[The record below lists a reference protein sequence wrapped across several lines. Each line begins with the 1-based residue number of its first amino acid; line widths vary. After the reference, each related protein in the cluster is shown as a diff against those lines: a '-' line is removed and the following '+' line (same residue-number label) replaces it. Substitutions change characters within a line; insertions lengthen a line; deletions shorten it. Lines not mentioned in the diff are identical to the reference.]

1 MSFLPE
7 APSNSDR
14 DYRPT
19 RRSSL
24 GRRIRGRKR
33 RNQDATRRPAP
44 TKNPVMIKYQSME
57 GQVQRSP
64 CRHDC
69 QENHEAPSTATPER
83 SRTTMP
89 TLAFRATCDPRAISR
104 VPGPMGVGTL
114 GFEPRSAGFHQA
126 GSDPARFSEFGS
138 SLQSV
143 ITESANP
150 LSVKPVTG
158 ARQSTRLAYVPL
170 PTAENAGS
178 YVVFLP
184 RSVRTS
190 PRRARPRGLR
200 PAAGPWSCRIGS
212 RVSSGTVYP
221 AGPRGPSP
229 PPRSPSSRGGRRGRP
244 SRVP

>member
-1 MSFLPE
+1 MRRRARRRPRGQGPRCQPSPS
-7 APSNSDR
+7 APLATLVRSPAFPARWEWGRWDLNPGQRVS
-14 DYRPT
+14 T
-19 RRSSL
+19 RR
-24 GRRIRGRKR
+24 G
-33 RNQDATRRPAP
+33 
-44 TKNPVMIKYQSME
+44 
-57 GQVQRSP
+57 
-64 CRHDC
+64 
-69 QENHEAPSTATPER
+69 ATPPV
-83 SRTTMP
+83 SRN
-89 TLAFRATCDPRAISR
+89 L
-104 VPGPMGVGTL
+104 
-114 GFEPRSAGFHQA
+114 
-126 GSDPARFSEFGS
+126 GS

>member
-126 GSDPARFSEFGS
+126 GSDPARFSESRVLAPVSHHGVS
-138 SLQSV
+138 
-143 ITESANP
+143 
-150 LSVKPVTG
+150 KPVVSQ
-158 ARQSTRLAYVPL
+158 ARNWSPPVYQVSLRPLADCGERRLLCSFPPPVRQDVATTRPSTQTSTRGWPIEL
-170 PTAENAGS
+170 
-178 YVVFLP
+178 
-184 RSVRTS
+184 
-190 PRRARPRGLR
+190 
-200 PAAGPWSCRIGS
+200 
-212 RVSSGTVYP
+212 
-221 AGPRGPSP
+221 
-229 PPRSPSSRGGRRGRP
+229 
-244 SRVP
+244 